1 MGLSVQQIAQGVK
14 VEEKTVYK
22 WLNEK
27 EYENHILKIM
37 EAESTL
43 TVNVGSFGLNEHIKT
58 QPYWIY
64 LYQYVKI
71 IN

>member
-1 MGLSVQQIAQGVK
+1 MK
-14 VEEKTVYK
+14 
-22 WLNEK
+22 K
-27 EYENHILKIM
+27 EDENHILKIM

-43 TVNVGSFGLNEHIKT
+43 IVNVGSFGLNEHIKT

>member
-1 MGLSVQQIAQGVK
+1 
-14 VEEKTVYK
+14 
-22 WLNEK
+22 
-27 EYENHILKIM
+27 M
-37 EAESTL
+37 EDESTL
-43 TVNVGSFGLNEHIKT
+43 TVNVDSFGLNEHIKI

>member
-1 MGLSVQQIAQGVK
+1 M
-14 VEEKTVYK
+14 EE
-22 WLNEK
+22 
-27 EYENHILKIM
+27 
-37 EAESTL
+37 ESAL
-43 TVNVGSFGLNEHIKT
+43 IVNVDSFGLNEHIKT

>member
-1 MGLSVQQIAQGVK
+1 
-14 VEEKTVYK
+14 
-22 WLNEK
+22 
-27 EYENHILKIM
+27 M

-71 IN
+71 INCKRILTDEAIKE

>member
-1 MGLSVQQIAQGVK
+1 MK
-14 VEEKTVYK
+14 
-22 WLNEK
+22 K

-43 TVNVGSFGLNEHIKT
+43 TVNVDSFGLNEHIKT
-58 QPYWIY
+58 EPYWIY

-71 IN
+71 IS

>member
-1 MGLSVQQIAQGVK
+1 
-14 VEEKTVYK
+14 
-22 WLNEK
+22 
-27 EYENHILKIM
+27 M
-37 EAESTL
+37 EAKSTL
-43 TVNVGSFGLNEHIKT
+43 TVNVGSFGLNEYIKT